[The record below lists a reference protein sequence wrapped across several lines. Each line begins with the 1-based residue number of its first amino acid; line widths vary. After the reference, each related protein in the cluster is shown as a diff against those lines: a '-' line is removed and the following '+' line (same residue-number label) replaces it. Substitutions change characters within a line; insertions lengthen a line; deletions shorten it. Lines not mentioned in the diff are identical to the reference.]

1 RAGVRTTASFEE
13 VRNLLVPALLGFRR
27 RRAPYAMLSIPP
39 RYKGLPLP
47 LDAMARSVASAGVD
61 VYIWTVN
68 DPREAVRLWEKG
80 IQGILSDDPATIMNA
95 RERLTSR

>member
-1 RAGVRTTASFEE
+1 
-13 VRNLLVPALLGFRR
+13 
-27 RRAPYAMLSIPP
+27 MLSIPP